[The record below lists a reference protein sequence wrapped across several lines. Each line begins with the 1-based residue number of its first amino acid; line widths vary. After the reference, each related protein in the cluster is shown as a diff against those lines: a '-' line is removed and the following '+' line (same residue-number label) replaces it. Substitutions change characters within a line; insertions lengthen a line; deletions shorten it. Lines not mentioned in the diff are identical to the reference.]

1 MASHSWLLALSQVV
15 GQATPSPDIM
25 DSVVRHLVSGVV
37 FALVGL
43 LVFGV
48 CLWVIARF
56 APFSVRR
63 EIEQDQNI
71 ALAIIVGAALIG
83 VSIIIAAAIQG

>member
-1 MASHSWLLALSQVV
+1 VFS
-15 GQATPSPDIM
+15 QATGPQSAQVPELM
-25 DSVVRHLVSGVV
+25 NSVGRHLVSGVV

-43 LVFGV
+43 VVFSI
-48 CLWVIARF
+48 CLWAIARF